1 MDYVAQFLILLV
13 AARVMGRLAIRLHQP
28 ASVGEIAAGALLA
41 LLAAGFLA
49 PVSWI
54 AGLPES
60 PAIHYGGQAGIFFL
74 LLFAGVE
81 MRPGEIADHS
91 WQAVVVALG
100 GMILPLCLGGGLA
113 WIVLPESELKTAQA
127 LILGTGLAISA
138 IPVAAKIFLEF
149 DLLHETV
156 GEIVIAAAV
165 FDDVLGLLLLAIVT
179 SMVANGAPPDN
190 SEIVIKFGQIALF
203 FVVTGLAGVYL
214 LPRLWRFL
222 HDLDFPGVRFS
233 GLLAVA
239 MAFGLIADALGMH
252 FVLGPLMAGLFF
264 EPARIGAEIYD
275 RVRHTLDAL
284 TAGVLGPVFF
294 ASIGL
299 GIEFGAV
306 VEVPAFLAALIAI
319 AILGKVV
326 GAGLPA
332 YWSGLDRR
340 HALAVGV
347 GMSGR
352 GAVELIVASIAL
364 QAGVFR
370 HPGGAHPIV
379 DNLFS
384 ALVLT
389 AVVTT
394 ALMPM
399 MLQPLCRPR

>member
-1 MDYVAQFLILLV
+1 MDGIAQLLIVLV
-13 AARVMGRLAIRLHQP
+13 GARVMGRLVVRLHQP
-28 ASVGEIAAGALLA
+28 ASVGEIAAGVVLA
-41 LLAAGFLA
+41 LLATGFLSSV
-49 PVSWI
+49 PWV
-54 AGLPES
+54 AGLSDS
-60 PAIHYGGQAGIFFL
+60 PMVYYGGQAGIFFL

-81 MRPGEIADHS
+81 MRPDEIVGHS
-91 WQAVVVALG
+91 WQAVAVALG

-113 WIVLPESELKTAQA
+113 WIVLPDSDLRAAQA
-127 LILGTGLAISA
+127 LVVGAGLAISA

-149 DLLHETV
+149 DLLHEPV

-165 FDDVLGLLLLAIVT
+165 IDDVLGLMLLAIVT
-179 SMVANGAPPDN
+179 GMVANGAPPGNAD
-190 SEIVIKFGQIALF
+190 ILIKFGKIIGF
-203 FVVTGLAGVYL
+203 FVVAGLAGVHV

-222 HDLDFPGVRFS
+222 HDIDRPGVCLG

-239 MAFGLIADALGMH
+239 LAFGLIADALGMH
-252 FVLGPLMAGLFF
+252 VVLGPFMAGLFF
-264 EPARIGAEIYD
+264 EPARIGAAAYE

-284 TAGVLGPVFF
+284 TSGVLGPIFF

-299 GIEFGAV
+299 GIDLGAMI
-306 VEVPAFLAALIAI
+306 EVPAFLAALIAI
-319 AILGKVV
+319 AILGKVA

-332 YWSGLDRR
+332 YWSGLERR
-340 HALAVGV
+340 QAFAVGV

-352 GAVELIVASIAL
+352 GAVELIVASVAL
-364 QAGVFR
+364 QAGVFH
-370 HPGGAHPIV
+370 HPGGPHPIL

-399 MLQPLCRPR
+399 MLRPLCRPR